1 MKKLTALVSGMLLSA
16 SISIAS
22 LSVFALAQGTP
33 ASEATPSKP
42 PQAPTPTPT
51 TALTPTPTPTP
62 TQVPA
67 TEVTV
72 KDVYKLGP
80 EKKDDYDADRGRAGI
95 GDSIVV
101 VVNNLKNLVDRANCK
116 DEKGQNKQ
124 GCQDQK
130 IALFMDG
137 IKIEKLFPETI
148 NVQPGGLGTLRFH
161 LERNAD
167 SDHAW
172 ADLLGAP
179 PLGKGFFERETS
191 VSVGLNN
198 EFPILGNT
206 TNKFKLIRVHLSW
219 FIGCLVGMLVLLYF
233 LLRLAKSSAL
243 LRDFGP
249 GDNRPYS
256 LARCQMAFW
265 FFMVIASY
273 LFIWMVTNAVD
284 IITPSA
290 LMLIGIGAGTAL
302 GSAAIDKTNGQGT
315 SKEQGAQPQQP
326 LKSEGF
332 LKDILTDPFD
342 GVSFHRF
349 QMLAWTVVL
358 GALFLYSVWHRLSMP
373 DFGSTLLALQGIS
386 AGTYLGFKSSEKQK

>member
-1 MKKLTALVSGMLLSA
+1 MKKITTLVSGMLLSA

-22 LSVFALAQGTP
+22 SSVCALAQGAP
-33 ASEATPSKP
+33 ASGATPSKST
-42 PQAPTPTPT
+42 QAPTPTST
-51 TALTPTPTPTP
+51 TTPNPTPTPTPTP
-62 TQVPA
+62 TQIPA
-67 TEVTV
+67 TEVNVT
-72 KDVYKLGP
+72 DVYKLGP
-80 EKKDDYDADRGRAGI
+80 EKKDDHDVDRGRAGI

-101 VVNNLKNLVDRANCK
+101 VVNNLKNLVDRANCQ
-116 DEKGQNKQ
+116 DEKIQNKQ

-130 IALFMDG
+130 IVLFLDG

-148 NVQPGGLGTLRFH
+148 NVQPGGLGTLQFH

-198 EFPILGNT
+198 DYPIPDKT
-206 TNKFKLIRVHLSW
+206 TNKFKLIRVHFSW
-219 FIGCLVGMLVLLYF
+219 FIGCVVGVLVLLYF
-233 LLRLAKSSAL
+233 LLRLAKSSPL
-243 LRDFGP
+243 LRDFGQ
-249 GDNRPYS
+249 GENRPYS

-284 IITPSA
+284 IITPST

-302 GSAAIDKTNGQGT
+302 GSAAIEN
-315 SKEQGAQPQQP
+315 SNRQGAQPQQP
-326 LKSEGF
+326 PESKGF
-332 LKDILTDPFD
+332 LKDILNDPSG

-386 AGTYLGFKSSEKQK
+386 AGTYLGFKIPEKQN